1 MSVLR
6 RILMNKFAV
15 LGVLMALSAPV
26 LAGLTPLWSTATTDT
41 ASTTDF
47 DTGTLLFPAQAASQ
61 ISIVGSGPGYTH
73 DHSKAASATVEV
85 LLNGVWTLVFTAP
98 VSNGTDILL
107 SSFPVPLP
115 SFAPGQVSGVRLSST
130 QFIGNAFH
138 QVQGTMQFSL
148 AGGASVVVP
157 TLSDHGV
164 LALIL
169 GLMLA
174 GLLVMRGRQ
183 PPH

>member
-6 RILMNKFAV
+6 RILLNKFVV
-15 LGVLMALSAPV
+15 LGVLMALSAPA
-26 LAGLTPLWSTATTDT
+26 LAGLTPLWSTASTDVNNG
-41 ASTTDF
+41 DF

-61 ISIVGSGPGYTH
+61 ISIVGSGIGYTH
-73 DHSKAASATVEV
+73 DHGNAASATVEV
-85 LLNGVWTLVFTAP
+85 LLNGVLTLVFTAP
-98 VSNGTDILL
+98 VSNGTRILL

-115 SFAPGQVSGVRLSST
+115 SFAPGQVSGVRLST
-130 QFIGNAFH
+130 TKPVNQAFH
-138 QVQGTMQFSL
+138 SIQGTMQFSL
-148 AGGASVVVP
+148 AGGASVPVP

-169 GLMLA
+169 GLLLA